1 MELCSLPV
9 IYLGPNYG
17 GGNEDN
23 GDLLQKVSCRHCY
36 TQCPQPCSRPPL
48 THTSAGDSWASLGQ
62 SLVGSLLLSAGSW
75 CTRVS
80 LCALQES
87 VSPVLCTFRQLYGG
101 VNGDLLQE
109 GLCHTQVCCPQ
120 SPCPCSSPLLT
131 HPSTGDTQTQFC
143 LSLCGVSGSWSTQGL
158 FEPSEPLWQEWGLIL
173 NANLPL
179 LPSCWGFSFAL
190 GHGISPRSCSS
201 DAQPP
206 LQRLPLAGYYPEM
219 PQNPHYEVK
228 LMLPL
233 RLVPLLSLWLVMLE
247 TQ

>member
-1 MELCSLPV
+1 MPP
-9 IYLGPNYG
+9 I
-17 GGNEDN
+17 
-23 GDLLQKVSCRHCY
+23 LQHATMTHTCARNSWILTGKSGSVSCGV
-36 TQCPQPCSRPPL
+36 TDPFP
-48 THTSAGDSWASLGQ
+48 
-62 SLVGSLLLSAGSW
+62 GSW
-75 CTRVS
+75 CTRFC
-80 LCALQES
+80 LCPPRIYF
-87 VSPVLCTFRQLYGG
+87 PVLGKFWQIYGG